1 MIRRKRLISLIVGG
15 AVLTGA
21 VFVAVGS
28 AASGDP
34 SLTNVPTANTK
45 SDGFAP
51 ASKLSPELRQVIV
64 AQGST
69 KLENTSALTSY
80 YGYDN
85 DTVNSAGEPAMVPTT
100 TNPVE
105 AHKTEPDKNTY
116 LTFKHGLSGADPNYD
131 YGSHFLFQGHEGGA
145 GGAGYITRINLD
157 ADAAHRVTLLA
168 TQDANGN
175 QITTID
181 GSTWD
186 PWAQRLLFTTENTA
200 APTYAATPGLPSTVT
215 DVSGALGRGGY
226 EGIQNDD
233 RGNLWIA
240 EDIGGSNKPP
250 AGSATCSNS
259 GTPPPQCT
267 VARRPNSFLYRYVP
281 AHKGDLANGKLQ
293 VLQVLNAA
301 HQPITFESE
310 AALNNPDQ
318 VALHTYGNTFQTRW
332 VTIHDTAVDGTTPFN
347 ANTLAKTPLP
357 THNGNVGTPFKRPE
371 NGVFRPGSDFK
382 QFFFDETGD
391 TNTNSPEND
400 TAGGWGSIM
409 KLSQSGPGADTG
421 TLSLFY
427 KPDGAHSSLDNVTFL
442 SKNIVTFGQD
452 MGDGLHTQ
460 LNALDSAFTWDVTR
474 DYSDPANHPV
484 RWLAEGRDASA
495 TLDGSA
501 TPTGFG
507 KNDGDNEIT
516 GIYVSDGDSGIDGI
530 LGNEVPD
537 LSEGQWRWFYTQ
549 QHGDN
554 PTYEVLVRHNKE
566 KHGH

>member
-51 ASKLSPELRQVIV
+51 ASKLSPELRQVVV

-357 THNGNVGTPFKRPE
+357 SHNGNVGTPFKRPE

-391 TNTNSPEND
+391 TNANSPEND